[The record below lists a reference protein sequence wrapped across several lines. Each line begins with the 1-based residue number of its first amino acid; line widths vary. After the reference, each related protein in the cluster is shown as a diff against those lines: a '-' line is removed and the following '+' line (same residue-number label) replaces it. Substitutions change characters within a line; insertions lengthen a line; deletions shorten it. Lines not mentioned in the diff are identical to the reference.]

1 MSETG
6 FLEVGAATHVGYVR
20 QLNEDRFISRSDLGL
35 WAVADGMGGHA
46 AGDVASTALIQSLEL
61 IKLQHSAAA
70 LRQACEAS
78 LSAAN
83 TAIRQLAKARG
94 VEVMGT
100 TVVALLIFDTHYAC
114 LWCGDSRA
122 YLIRDRQISQV
133 TRDHTEVQELIAEGL
148 LSREEASR
156 WPRRNIITR
165 AIGVFEQ
172 AEVDGKSGEL
182 LPGDV
187 FILCSDGLTGYVA
200 AEELRQ
206 SVIDRPAQNACED
219 LIHLALERG
228 GQDNVTVMVIRYN
241 QRPGPSPNPSAMRPE

>member
-46 AGDVASTALIQSLEL
+46 AGDVASSALIQSLDL
-61 IKLQHSAAA
+61 IKLQDSAAA

-83 TAIRQLAKARG
+83 TAIRQLAQARG
-94 VEVMGT
+94 IEVMGT

-172 AEVDGKSGEL
+172 AEVDVKSGEL

-206 SVIDRPAQNACED
+206 SVIDRPAQNACDD